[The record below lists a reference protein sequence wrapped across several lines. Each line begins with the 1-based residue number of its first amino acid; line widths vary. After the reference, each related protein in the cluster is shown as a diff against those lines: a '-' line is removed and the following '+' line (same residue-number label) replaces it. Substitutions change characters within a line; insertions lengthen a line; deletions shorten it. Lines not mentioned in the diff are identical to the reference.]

1 MVDQSSEGCSGSVDS
16 LKTAL
21 ALGLKVLNVLKTD
34 CNPDLTLMNVRLF
47 PLLHRQPTM
56 GGRSRVNDRRLRIT
70 EVSGKRHQYCRV
82 DKLPRRFATTPSSNA
97 STPP

>member
-1 MVDQSSEGCSGSVDS
+1 MVDPSSEGCSGSVGS

-21 ALGLKVLNVLKTD
+21 ALGLKVLKTD
-34 CNPDLTLMNVRLF
+34 CNPDQTLMNARLF
-47 PLLHRQPTM
+47 PLLLRQPTM

-70 EVSGKRHQYCRV
+70 EVSSERHQYRRV
-82 DKLPRRFATTPSSNA
+82 DKLPLRFATTPSSNA